1 MKKIFLLSLLSIF
14 LLYSSCKK
22 EEVKG
27 DSTLTIDVN
36 FSYGDEAF
44 TINQVYDYA
53 PLDYQLKIEK
63 LMLYISEI
71 KLVDNDGQSH
81 DFAGIFYVDA
91 SNGTSSFTASIP
103 EGNYSRLDFAIGV
116 PQSMNGTQNPEFDA
130 ALYNANHP
138 LSLNNGMYWTWN
150 TGYRFVLIDGR
161 CNTDPQVDEEFETL
175 VSIHTGKEYCFRNTS
190 RNLNY
195 TAIKDGTGKITL
207 TFDVHGFLASP
218 DDVIDIAIDN
228 QSHGTNEALA
238 NRVSDNV
245 IISIENN

>member
-27 DSTLTIDVN
+27 NSTLTIDVN
-36 FSYGDEAF
+36 FTYGDEAF
-44 TINQVYDYA
+44 TINQIYDYD
-53 PLDYQLKIEK
+53 PLGYNLKIEK
-63 LMLYISEI
+63 LMLYISEM
-71 KLVDNDGQSH
+71 KLVDSDGESF
-81 DFAGIFYVDA
+81 DFADILYVDA
-91 SNGTSSFTASIP
+91 SDGVTSFSTTIP
-103 EGNYSRLDFAIGV
+103 EGSYTRLDFAIGV
-116 PQSMNGTQNPEFDA
+116 PQSMNGTQNPDFDA
-130 ALYNANHP
+130 ALYSPNHA

-161 CNTDPQVDEEFETL
+161 CNTDPMIDEEFETL
-175 VSIHTGKEYCFRNTS
+175 LSIHTGKDYCFRNTS
-190 RNLNY
+190 RNLNF
-195 TAIKDGTGKITL
+195 TAIKDGIGKITL

-228 QSHGTNEALA
+228 QSHGTNEGLA

-245 IISIENN
+245 ILSIENN